1 MTSKAPDAHLAR
13 RHIAAATVGNALEF
27 YDFLIYA
34 LFAIQI
40 GHAFFP
46 VSTAYGSLML
56 SLATFGAGFA
66 TRPIG
71 GIVLGRYA
79 DRVGRRPAMLLCLV
93 LIGVSI
99 AATALV
105 PSYARIGIAAPI
117 IVLIARLVEGF
128 SLGGEVGSNTAFL
141 AEAARPERR
150 GETVSWQ
157 IASQLMALIAGNL
170 VGVGLTLVMPPPL
183 LDTYGWRIALLLG
196 AAAVPFGLWLR
207 VGLPETLRRTE
218 PEAPGAAVRETAA
231 QPSIAARPSSVTHPA
246 AGPGAR
252 LTRYHWRIIALG
264 LVVLAAS
271 TIAQYISTYIVTYAQ
286 HTLHLSARAGFLAE
300 LASYA
305 ASLLACVL
313 GGRLSDR
320 YGRRPISVWSNL
332 AFLVAI
338 YPMFA
343 WVVAAPSA
351 GTLIASMTL
360 LAVPSALWAG
370 TFLAALAEAL
380 PHRVR
385 STGFGTVYAVS
396 ISVFGGTT
404 QLVVTWLIHATGS
417 SLAPA
422 WYLIV
427 ATAAGQVAL
436 MLFPETAPVRLS
448 ARRPELADAPPGFSR

>member
-1 MTSKAPDAHLAR
+1 VRILQELPIAR
-13 RHIAAATVGNALEF
+13 RHIAAATIGNALEF

-99 AATALV
+99 AVTALV

-117 IVLIARLVEGF
+117 IVVIARLVEGF

-141 AEAARPERR
+141 AEAASPERR

-157 IASQLMALIAGNL
+157 NASQLMALIAGNL
-170 VGVGLTLVMPPPL
+170 VGVGLTLFMPPPL
-183 LDTYGWRIALLLG
+183 LDDYGWRIALLLG

-207 VGLPETLRRTE
+207 IGLPETLH
-218 PEAPGAAVRETAA
+218 
-231 QPSIAARPSSVTHPA
+231 PSIAARTTT
-246 AGPGAR
+246 GPETGLAR
-252 LTRYHWRIIALG
+252 HHWRIIALG
-264 LVVLAAS
+264 VVILAAS
-271 TIAQYISTYIVTYAQ
+271 TIANYISTYIVTYAQ
-286 HTLHLSARAGFLAE
+286 RTLHLSERAGFMAE
-300 LASYA
+300 LVSYA
-305 ASLLACVL
+305 AMLPVCVL

-320 YGRRPISVWSNL
+320 YGRRPINVWSNL

-343 WVVAAPSA
+343 WVVAAPSEV
-351 GTLIASMTL
+351 TLIASMTL
-360 LAVPSALWAG
+360 LGVLSALWVGA
-370 TFLAALAEAL
+370 FLAALAEAL
-380 PHRVR
+380 PQTVR
-385 STGFGTVYAVS
+385 STGFGTVYALA
-396 ISVFGGTT
+396 IAVFGGTT

-417 SLAPA
+417 PLAPA
-422 WYLIV
+422 WYLIA

-436 MLFPETAPVRLS
+436 MLFPETAPVCLS
-448 ARRPELADAPPGFSR
+448 ALGPRLEDAPPGYSR

>member
-1 MTSKAPDAHLAR
+1 MLRGRTGHLAR
-13 RHIAAATVGNALEF
+13 RHIAAATIGNALEF

-79 DRVGRRPAMLLCLV
+79 DRAGRRPAMLLCLV
-93 LIGVSI
+93 LIGISI

-117 IVLIARLVEGF
+117 VVVIARLVEGF

-141 AEAARPERR
+141 AEAASPERR
-150 GETVSWQ
+150 GQVVSWQ
-157 IASQLMALIAGNL
+157 NASQLMALIAGNL
-170 VGVGLTLVMPPPL
+170 VGVGLTLAMPAPL
-183 LDTYGWRIALLLG
+183 LDAYGWRIALLLG

-207 VGLPETLRRTE
+207 IGLPETLQSIE
-218 PEAPGAAVRETAA
+218 PETLGAAARGTAA
-231 QPSIAARPSSVTHPA
+231 QPSIEARPPT
-246 AGPGAR
+246 GQETG
-252 LTRYHWRIIALG
+252 LTRRHWRIMALG
-264 LVVLAAS
+264 VVVLAAG
-271 TIAQYISTYIVTYAQ
+271 TIANYISTYIVTYAQ
-286 HTLHLSARAGFLAE
+286 QTLHLSARTGFMAE
-300 LASYA
+300 LVSYA
-305 ASLLACVL
+305 ASLPVCVL

-320 YGRRPISVWSNL
+320 HGRWPINVWSNL

-351 GTLIASMTL
+351 GSLIAGMTL
-360 LAVPSALWAG
+360 LGVLSSLWIG
-370 TFLAALAEAL
+370 SFLAALAEAL
-380 PHRVR
+380 PQPVR
-385 STGFGTVYAVS
+385 STGFGTVYALS
-396 ISVFGGTT
+396 IAVFGGTT
-404 QLVVTWLIHATGS
+404 QLVVTWLIHLTGS

-422 WYLIV
+422 WYLIA
-427 ATAAGQVAL
+427 ATAVGQIAL
-436 MLFPETAPVRLS
+436 MLFPETAPARLS
-448 ARRPELADAPPGFSR
+448 TRIPQLT